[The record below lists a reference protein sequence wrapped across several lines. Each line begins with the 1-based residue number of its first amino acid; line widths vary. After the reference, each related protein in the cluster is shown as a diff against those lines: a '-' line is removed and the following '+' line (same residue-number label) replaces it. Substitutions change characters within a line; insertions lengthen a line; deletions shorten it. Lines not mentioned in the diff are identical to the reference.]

1 MKDLAD
7 ILAPP
12 VAAIINSSIRQG
24 IVPPQWKESR
34 IRPLPK
40 TYPPVSVE
48 RDIRPIAITNSLA
61 KICESFIGKFFNG
74 HFTNHLDPCQ
84 FGCSSGRSTT
94 HALLKIT
101 DTWFKAADDGHNI
114 TRVLFVDFR
123 KAFDFINHNTLLH
136 KFSLCNFPEH
146 LTVWSMEFLQDRKQF
161 VKLGSNY
168 SKSVCIFA
176 GSPQGT
182 IAGPNN
188 FKLLINDLKLETLCV
203 KYVDDTT
210 VSTTSADPTDAS
222 LQNCADDLMSWCR
235 CNGMIL
241 NTEKTKEMVIYLG
254 TKDICNS
261 ISPVVI
267 EDKAIERVSCF
278 KLLGVVLSSNLSW
291 DAHVKY
297 ILTKVA
303 KRFYCIRYLVRAR
316 INPCDIVVIYCSVIR
331 SILEYACPVWHP
343 GLSKKQETD
352 IERVQKRCLKLI
364 YPLLSYSEA
373 LQVTGLERLSDR
385 RERMTCDMF
394 LEIKHSDH
402 PLHDLLPK
410 RPSETRIT
418 RSTYPYLIPIT
429 KTTRYGRAFIPYCI
443 RKKY

>member
-1 MKDLAD
+1 M
-7 ILAPP
+7 
-12 VAAIINSSIRQG
+12 VNG
-24 IVPPQWKESR
+24 I
-34 IRPLPK
+34 
-40 TYPPVSVE
+40 
-48 RDIRPIAITNSLA
+48 
-61 KICESFIGKFFNG
+61 
-74 HFTNHLDPCQ
+74 
-84 FGCSSGRSTT
+84 
-94 HALLKIT
+94 
-101 DTWFKAADDGHNI
+101 
-114 TRVLFVDFR
+114 
-123 KAFDFINHNTLLH
+123 
-136 KFSLCNFPEH
+136 
-146 LTVWSMEFLQDRKQF
+146 LQDRQQF
-161 VKLGSNY
+161 VKIGSNY

-303 KRFYCIRYLVRAR
+303 NVFTVFVILFVHALIHVTLLLYTVQLFVQFWSMRALFGIRVYQKSR
-316 INPCDIVVIYCSVIR
+316 
-331 SILEYACPVWHP
+331 
-343 GLSKKQETD
+343 KQ
-352 IERVQKRCLKLI
+352 I
-364 YPLLSYSEA
+364 
-373 LQVTGLERLSDR
+373 
-385 RERMTCDMF
+385 
-394 LEIKHSDH
+394 
-402 PLHDLLPK
+402 
-410 RPSETRIT
+410 
-418 RSTYPYLIPIT
+418 
-429 KTTRYGRAFIPYCI
+429 
-443 RKKY
+443 

>member
-1 MKDLAD
+1 
-7 ILAPP
+7 
-12 VAAIINSSIRQG
+12 
-24 IVPPQWKESR
+24 
-34 IRPLPK
+34 
-40 TYPPVSVE
+40 
-48 RDIRPIAITNSLA
+48 
-61 KICESFIGKFFNG
+61 
-74 HFTNHLDPCQ
+74 
-84 FGCSSGRSTT
+84 
-94 HALLKIT
+94 
-101 DTWFKAADDGHNI
+101 
-114 TRVLFVDFR
+114 
-123 KAFDFINHNTLLH
+123 
-136 KFSLCNFPEH
+136 
-146 LTVWSMEFLQDRKQF
+146 
-161 VKLGSNY
+161 
-168 SKSVCIFA
+168 
-176 GSPQGT
+176 
-182 IAGPNN
+182 
-188 FKLLINDLKLETLCV
+188 
-203 KYVDDTT
+203 
-210 VSTTSADPTDAS
+210 
-222 LQNCADDLMSWCR
+222 
-235 CNGMIL
+235 MIL

-352 IERVQKRCLKLI
+352 LERVQKRCLKLI

-410 RPSETRIT
+410 RPSDTRIT
-418 RSTYPYLIPIT
+418 RSTYPYRIPIT

>member
-1 MKDLAD
+1 M
-7 ILAPP
+7 
-12 VAAIINSSIRQG
+12 
-24 IVPPQWKESR
+24 
-34 IRPLPK
+34 
-40 TYPPVSVE
+40 
-48 RDIRPIAITNSLA
+48 
-61 KICESFIGKFFNG
+61 
-74 HFTNHLDPCQ
+74 
-84 FGCSSGRSTT
+84 
-94 HALLKIT
+94 
-101 DTWFKAADDGHNI
+101 
-114 TRVLFVDFR
+114 
-123 KAFDFINHNTLLH
+123 
-136 KFSLCNFPEH
+136 
-146 LTVWSMEFLQDRKQF
+146 
-161 VKLGSNY
+161 
-168 SKSVCIFA
+168 
-176 GSPQGT
+176 
-182 IAGPNN
+182 
-188 FKLLINDLKLETLCV
+188 INDLQHENLCV

-210 VSTTSADPTDAS
+210 ISTTSADPTDAS

-241 NTEKTKEMVIYLG
+241 NTDKTKEMVIYLG

-352 IERVQKRCLKLI
+352 LERVQKRCLKLI

-410 RPSETRIT
+410 RPSDTRIT
-418 RSTYPYLIPIT
+418 RSTYPYRIPIT